1 MAGVLLIAMN
11 EVNFEFVRDYGRA
24 GKLPNLNRLIDQH
37 GLIRTTSEASFHE
50 WEPWIQWVTAHTGKT
65 LAEHGVFRLGD
76 ITAHDHE
83 QIWEALEKQGIK
95 VGAVSPMNANNRTHD
110 AAFFFPDPWTK
121 TEVTGGFLLKKL
133 HSAFSQAVNDNVEA
147 KITFASLFWLALAA
161 VRYSSP
167 RRLFEYVGVALRAR
181 KNSWRRTLVLDALLT
196 DVFTAEVKRTKPQ
209 FASLFLNGAA
219 HLQHHYM
226 FASGM
231 YGGATK
237 NPRWYMA
244 DHLDPILEAYD
255 LYDRALASIERVCKP
270 DRMIIA
276 TGLHQRPHDA
286 LTAHWRPKRHEDL
299 MRFIGLSFDRVEP
312 RMSRDFTVYCGSV
325 EAGRDAE
332 LHLKSV
338 RASDGQPIF
347 AVDNRGADLFVT
359 IAYETL
365 IQDDLTF
372 HDQARNFGLLRDHVA
387 FVAIRNGEHDGV
399 GYVVDTGAIQANET
413 IPLSDLPSLI
423 QGMLGVEPTLRR
435 RDAAAVG
442 G

>member
-1 MAGVLLIAMN
+1 
-11 EVNFEFVRDYGRA
+11 
-24 GKLPNLNRLIDQH
+24 
-37 GLIRTTSEASFHE
+37 
-50 WEPWIQWVTAHTGKT
+50 
-65 LAEHGVFRLGD
+65 
-76 ITAHDHE
+76 
-83 QIWEALEKQGIK
+83 
-95 VGAVSPMNANNRTHD
+95 
-110 AAFFFPDPWTK
+110 
-121 TEVTGGFLLKKL
+121 
-133 HSAFSQAVNDNVEA
+133 
-147 KITFASLFWLALAA
+147 
-161 VRYSSP
+161 
-167 RRLFEYVGVALRAR
+167 
-181 KNSWRRTLVLDALLT
+181 
-196 DVFTAEVKRTKPQ
+196 
-209 FASLFLNGAA
+209 
-219 HLQHHYM
+219 
-226 FASGM
+226 
-231 YGGATK
+231 
-237 NPRWYMA
+237 
-244 DHLDPILEAYD
+244 
-255 LYDRALASIERVCKP
+255 
-270 DRMIIA
+270 
-276 TGLHQRPHDA
+276 
-286 LTAHWRPKRHEDL
+286 
-299 MRFIGLSFDRVEP
+299 
-312 RMSRDFTVYCGSV
+312 MSRDFTVYCGSV